1 MPPASAHTARP
12 VLVTR
17 PAGRGE
23 QLVQL
28 LTEAGLPAEHA
39 PLTHLVPTRSAELEA
54 ARTELAAGAYTHLV
68 VTSRTAAECLADTTG
83 TVAVAEG
90 TEVIAVGEGTAA
102 ALVRAGVHATRVAD
116 GSGAALVAAMP
127 PAAPGARVLFPASA
141 AASRTVPEGLRAKG
155 YEVQEVE
162 AYRPAPLEAPPA
174 VSAGLPSGRYAAL
187 VLTSPMIARRAVEIG
202 VHPSTAIVT
211 IGEPTSDAVRTA
223 GLALA
228 RQAAEPSDE
237 ALLAAVLAALGLP
250 SAADPGTL
258 DAPDG
263 PSAAAPDAPSTPA
276 PEGSPAPG
284 RTAPSAAPSPS
295 PSALPPKET

>member
-1 MPPASAHTARP
+1 MPQASAITARP

-23 QLVQL
+23 RLVQL
-28 LTEAGLPAEHA
+28 LTEAGLLAEHA

-54 ARTELAAGAYTHLV
+54 ARTELAAGAFTHLV
-68 VTSRTAAECLADTTG
+68 VTSRTAAECLGAARPGDP
-83 TVAVAEG
+83 AVHVPSG

-102 ALVRAGVHATRVAD
+102 ALARIGVPATQVAE

-127 PAAPGARVLFPASA
+127 PAPVGARVLFPASA
-141 AASRTVPEGLRAKG
+141 AASRTVPEGLRARG

-162 AYRPAPLEAPPA
+162 AYRPAPLEAPPE

-187 VLTSPMIARRAVEIG
+187 VLTSPMIARRAAELG

-211 IGEPTSDAVRTA
+211 IGEPTSAAVHAA
-223 GLALA
+223 GLTPA

-237 ALLAAVLAALGLP
+237 ALLAAVLAALD
-250 SAADPGTL
+250 AADASSPLG
-258 DAPDG
+258 D
-263 PSAAAPDAPSTPA
+263 PS
-276 PEGSPAPG
+276 
-284 RTAPSAAPSPS
+284 PSAAPSPS
-295 PSALPPKET
+295 PSALRPKEPR